1 LISNIE
7 TAHSI
12 FNLAFLLQKK
22 LMRPVIGKS
31 GEHLSPLQVHVL
43 DALQHRTPATMTSLA
58 NEVWMPKQQ
67 LTGIVTKLVKRG
79 IAQRDFDPDDRRV
92 VRISLTTKGGAL
104 LDRIRK
110 ETLKTL
116 NDKLAGLGQKELSAL
131 SDAANQLA
139 DILDK
144 NRLPQKTT
152 WENDYETCN

>member
-1 LISNIE
+1 MISNIE

-58 NEVWMPKQQ
+58 NEVWMTKQQ

-92 VRISLTTKGGAL
+92 VRISLTTKGGG
-104 LDRIRK
+104 I
-110 ETLKTL
+110 
-116 NDKLAGLGQKELSAL
+116 AGPDQKR
-131 SDAANQLA
+131 D
-139 DILDK
+139 
-144 NRLPQKTT
+144 P
-152 WENDYETCN
+152 

>member
-1 LISNIE
+1 
-7 TAHSI
+7 
-12 FNLAFLLQKK
+12 
-22 LMRPVIGKS
+22 M
-31 GEHLSPLQVHVL
+31 
-43 DALQHRTPATMTSLA
+43 
-58 NEVWMPKQQ
+58 
-67 LTGIVTKLVKRG
+67 
-79 IAQRDFDPDDRRV
+79 
-92 VRISLTTKGGAL
+92 